1 MIEQQITLCS
11 NGRAVLSG
19 YSGGLLLGYAHNTG
33 VYRLRVVCSGEWD
46 GTTVVA
52 FWHLPGPAGPL
63 TTLVADGAVEVP
75 ALVTA
80 QGGSGTVTFEGSDG
94 TRTVTSASVP
104 YRVLSNSG
112 TTDHALPEPGSPAWQ
127 QFLQQVKR
135 ELRNAASGLSDEE
148 RGLILALFRHA
159 VYDNGE
165 MLPYYNALAAI
176 WSGSSLP
183 DVPPTPSQ
191 PDTPD
196 PPNNGL
202 PTPLYKLAAP
212 KTFAPANKEFID
224 TGLKLFETVND
235 AMELTLLAT
244 FSVAAG
250 TYSGSSPAALFDC
263 FSEGDNNDLRGILGC
278 TWANG
283 NFGVNVYRSS
293 GASNTLVDDTKLQLA
308 IQIKGGKYRMTQN
321 GTFGAWNSISNY
333 GTDKTVSRSLLIGTS
348 WGDGA
353 TKRFYFGGTVYDFQI
368 YGKALTDAQ
377 VKTLLAEGSSL
388 PDVPP
393 TPSQP
398 ETPSTSVTVPGE
410 TAVYEL
416 TTPTD
421 FKIAEGKYI
430 DTGVK
435 LFEDIS
441 AQPTWTILLDS
452 TDFSRLK
459 SLSTSPVMFHCGAK
473 EADGFL
479 SIMAWQNGGVHFN
492 LYGVDTL
499 LGWWGGSTSAYLRMC
514 LQIKGNQYKL
524 KQNYDTTESS
534 WTDIPNYSKSIDA
547 TLLLGAYRNDNG
559 TIGRFWEGNL
569 NKFAVYNKLL
579 TDEQIK
585 TFMEAK

>member
-52 FWHLPGPAGPL
+52 FWHLPGPSEPL

-112 TTDHALPEPGSPAWQ
+112 TTDPTLPEPGTPAWQ

-135 ELRNAASGLSDEE
+135 ELRNAAAGLSDEE

-165 MLPYYNALAAI
+165 MLPHYNALAAL

-183 DVPPTPSQ
+183 V
-191 PDTPD
+191 
-196 PPNNGL
+196 
-202 PTPLYKLAAP
+202 
-212 KTFAPANKEFID
+212 
-224 TGLKLFETVND
+224 
-235 AMELTLLAT
+235 
-244 FSVAAG
+244 
-250 TYSGSSPAALFDC
+250 
-263 FSEGDNNDLRGILGC
+263 
-278 TWANG
+278 
-283 NFGVNVYRSS
+283 
-293 GASNTLVDDTKLQLA
+293 
-308 IQIKGGKYRMTQN
+308 
-321 GTFGAWNSISNY
+321 
-333 GTDKTVSRSLLIGTS
+333 
-348 WGDGA
+348 
-353 TKRFYFGGTVYDFQI
+353 
-368 YGKALTDAQ
+368 
-377 VKTLLAEGSSL
+377 
-388 PDVPP
+388 VPP

-398 ETPSTSVTVPGE
+398 ETPSTPVTVPGE

-416 TTPTD
+416 TSPTV
-421 FKIAEGKYI
+421 FKTAEKKYI

-452 TDFSRLK
+452 TDFASLK
-459 SLSTSPVMFHCGAK
+459 GLTGSAALFHCGTS
-473 EADGFL
+473 DDSNL
-479 SIMAWQNGGVHFN
+479 RVIAWSNGGVYFN
-492 LYGVDTL
+492 LYGVDTQ
-499 LGWWGGSTSAYLRMC
+499 LGWWVGSSSAYLRMC
-514 LQIKGNQYKL
+514 LQIRGNQYKL
-524 KQNYDTTESS
+524 SYDSTEGS
-534 WTDIPNYSKSIDA
+534 WTDIPNYSTNIDA
-547 TLLLGAYRNDNG
+547 TLLLGAYREDNG

>member
-1 MIEQQITLCS
+1 MNYQKQTWTDGQTTVYAANMQHIEQGIVDASEAINALERNPGGTAALTIGTVTSGDTASASIT
-11 NGRAVLSG
+11 NGKLNLVLPRGAVG
-19 YSGGLLLGYAHNTG
+19 PQGPEGPKGAAGAQGEQGPKGGT
-33 VYRLRVVCSGEWD
+33 
-46 GTTVVA
+46 
-52 FWHLPGPAGPL
+52 GPAGP
-63 TTLVADGAVEVP
+63 G
-75 ALVTA
+75 
-80 QGGSGTVTFEGSDG
+80 F
-94 TRTVTSASVP
+94 
-104 YRVLSNSG
+104 
-112 TTDHALPEPGSPAWQ
+112 TD
-127 QFLQQVKR
+127 
-135 ELRNAASGLSDEE
+135 AAKGY
-148 RGLILALFRHA
+148 ILALF
-159 VYDNGE
+159 E
-165 MLPYYNALAAI
+165 NAAYKNDTMQATYAALKAE
-176 WSGSSLP
+176 WGMGSGTT
-183 DVPPTPSQ
+183 VTPS
-191 PDTPD
+191 DT
-196 PPNNGL
+196 L
-202 PTPLYKLAAP
+202 PTPIYKLAAQ
-212 KTFAPANKEFID
+212 KTFVQSQKECID

-250 TYSGSSPAALFDC
+250 TYTGSSPAALFDC

-333 GTDKTVSRSLLIGTS
+333 GTGKTVSRSLLIGAS

-353 TKRFYFGGTVYDFQI
+353 TKRFYFGGTVYDFQV

-377 VKTLLAEGSSL
+377 VKTLLAAGLGDST
-388 PDVPP
+388 V

-398 ETPSTSVTVPGE
+398 ETPSTPVTVPGE

-441 AQPTWTILLDS
+441 AQPTWTILLES

-459 SLSTSPVMFHCGAK
+459 NLSTSPVMFHCGAK
-473 EADGFL
+473 EADGFI

-492 LYGVDTL
+492 LYGVDKL
-499 LGWWGGSTSAYLRMC
+499 LGWFGGSTSAYLRMC

-524 KQNYDTTESS
+524 KLEMKNDTEEGS
-534 WTDIPNYSKSIDA
+534 WTDIPNYSKNIDA
-547 TLLLGAYRNDNG
+547 TLLLGAYRDDNG

>member
-112 TTDHALPEPGSPAWQ
+112 TTDPTLPEPGTPAWQ
-127 QFLQQVKR
+127 QFLHQVKR

-165 MLPYYNALAAI
+165 MLPHYNALAAL

-191 PDTPD
+191 PE
-196 PPNNGL
+196 
-202 PTPLYKLAAP
+202 K
-212 KTFAPANKEFID
+212 
-224 TGLKLFETVND
+224 
-235 AMELTLLAT
+235 
-244 FSVAAG
+244 
-250 TYSGSSPAALFDC
+250 
-263 FSEGDNNDLRGILGC
+263 
-278 TWANG
+278 
-283 NFGVNVYRSS
+283 
-293 GASNTLVDDTKLQLA
+293 
-308 IQIKGGKYRMTQN
+308 
-321 GTFGAWNSISNY
+321 
-333 GTDKTVSRSLLIGTS
+333 
-348 WGDGA
+348 
-353 TKRFYFGGTVYDFQI
+353 
-368 YGKALTDAQ
+368 
-377 VKTLLAEGSSL
+377 
-388 PDVPP
+388 
-393 TPSQP
+393 
-398 ETPSTSVTVPGE
+398 PSTPVTVPGE

-416 TTPTD
+416 TSPTV
-421 FKIAEGKYI
+421 FKTAEKKYI

-435 LFEDIS
+435 LFADIS

-452 TDFSRLK
+452 TDFASLK
-459 SLSTSPVMFHCGAK
+459 GLASSAALFHCGTS
-473 EADGFL
+473 DDSNL
-479 SIMAWQNGGVHFN
+479 RVIAWSNGGVYFN
-492 LYGVDTL
+492 LYGVDTQ
-499 LGWWGGSTSAYLRMC
+499 LGWWVGSSSAYLRMC
-514 LQIKGNQYKL
+514 LQIRGNQYKL
-524 KQNYDTTESS
+524 SYDTTEGS
-534 WTDIPNYSKSIDA
+534 WTNIPNYSANIDA
-547 TLLLGAYRNDNG
+547 TLLLGAYREDNG

>member
-1 MIEQQITLCS
+1 MNYQKQTWTDGQTTVFAANMQHIEQGIVDAAEAINALER
-11 NGRAVLSG
+11 NP
-19 YSGGLLLGYAHNTG
+19 GGTAALTIGT
-33 VYRLRVVCSGEWD
+33 VTSGETASASITNGKLNLVLPRGAVGPQGPEGPKGAAGAQGEQGPKG
-46 GTTVVA
+46 GT
-52 FWHLPGPAGPL
+52 GPAGP
-63 TTLVADGAVEVP
+63 G
-75 ALVTA
+75 
-80 QGGSGTVTFEGSDG
+80 F
-94 TRTVTSASVP
+94 
-104 YRVLSNSG
+104 
-112 TTDHALPEPGSPAWQ
+112 TD
-127 QFLQQVKR
+127 
-135 ELRNAASGLSDEE
+135 AAKGY
-148 RGLILALFRHA
+148 ILALF
-159 VYDNGE
+159 E
-165 MLPYYNALAAI
+165 NAAYKNDTMQATYAALKAE
-176 WSGSSLP
+176 WGMGSGTT
-183 DVPPTPSQ
+183 VTPS
-191 PDTPD
+191 DT
-196 PPNNGL
+196 L
-202 PTPLYKLAAP
+202 PTPIYKLAAQ
-212 KTFAPANKEFID
+212 KTFVQSKKEFID
-224 TGLKLFETVND
+224 TGIKPFETVND

-250 TYSGSSPAALFDC
+250 TYTGSSPAALFDC
-263 FSEGDNNDLRGILGC
+263 FNDSDNDQRGIMGC

-283 NFGVNVYRSS
+283 NFGVNVYKSA

-333 GTDKTVSRSLLIGTS
+333 GTDKTVSKSLIIGAS
-348 WGDGA
+348 WGDGTA
-353 TKRFYFGGTVYDFQI
+353 KRFYFGGTVYDFQV

-377 VKTLLAEGSSL
+377 VKTLLAAGLGDST
-388 PDVPP
+388 V

-398 ETPSTSVTVPGE
+398 EKPSTPVTVPGE

-416 TTPTD
+416 TKATD

-441 AQPTWTILLDS
+441 AQPTWTILLES

-459 SLSTSPVMFHCGAK
+459 NLSTSPVMFHCGAK
-473 EADGFL
+473 EADGFI

-492 LYGVDTL
+492 LYGVDKL
-499 LGWWGGSTSAYLRMC
+499 LGWFGGSTSAYIRMC

-524 KQNYDTTESS
+524 KLNYDTEEGS
-534 WTDIPNYSKSIDA
+534 WTDIPNYSKNIDA
-547 TLLLGAYRNDNG
+547 TLLLGAYRNDDG

>member
-46 GTTVVA
+46 GTTVAA

-112 TTDHALPEPGSPAWQ
+112 TTDPTLPEPGTPAWQ

-165 MLPYYNALAAI
+165 MLPHYNALAAL

-191 PDTPD
+191 PD
-196 PPNNGL
+196 
-202 PTPLYKLAAP
+202 
-212 KTFAPANKEFID
+212 I
-224 TGLKLFETVND
+224 
-235 AMELTLLAT
+235 
-244 FSVAAG
+244 
-250 TYSGSSPAALFDC
+250 
-263 FSEGDNNDLRGILGC
+263 
-278 TWANG
+278 
-283 NFGVNVYRSS
+283 
-293 GASNTLVDDTKLQLA
+293 
-308 IQIKGGKYRMTQN
+308 
-321 GTFGAWNSISNY
+321 
-333 GTDKTVSRSLLIGTS
+333 
-348 WGDGA
+348 
-353 TKRFYFGGTVYDFQI
+353 
-368 YGKALTDAQ
+368 
-377 VKTLLAEGSSL
+377 
-388 PDVPP
+388 
-393 TPSQP
+393 
-398 ETPSTSVTVPGE
+398 PSTPVTVPGE

-441 AQPTWTILLDS
+441 AQPTWTILLES

-459 SLSTSPVMFHCGAK
+459 NLSTSPVMFHCGAK
-473 EADGFL
+473 EADGFI

-492 LYGVDTL
+492 LYGVDKL
-499 LGWWGGSTSAYLRMC
+499 LGWFGGSTSAYLRMC

-524 KQNYDTTESS
+524 KLKMKNDTEEGS
-534 WTDIPNYSKSIDA
+534 WTDIPNYSKNIDA
-547 TLLLGAYRNDNG
+547 TLLLGAYRDDNG

>member
-33 VYRLRVVCSGEWD
+33 VYRLRVVCSGEWN

-52 FWHLPGPAGPL
+52 FWHLPGPAEPL
-63 TTLVADGAVEVP
+63 TTLVADGTVEVP

-112 TTDHALPEPGSPAWQ
+112 TTDPTLPEPGTPAWQ

-165 MLPYYNALAAI
+165 MLPHYNALAAL

-191 PDTPD
+191 PE
-196 PPNNGL
+196 
-202 PTPLYKLAAP
+202 K
-212 KTFAPANKEFID
+212 
-224 TGLKLFETVND
+224 
-235 AMELTLLAT
+235 
-244 FSVAAG
+244 
-250 TYSGSSPAALFDC
+250 
-263 FSEGDNNDLRGILGC
+263 
-278 TWANG
+278 
-283 NFGVNVYRSS
+283 
-293 GASNTLVDDTKLQLA
+293 
-308 IQIKGGKYRMTQN
+308 
-321 GTFGAWNSISNY
+321 
-333 GTDKTVSRSLLIGTS
+333 
-348 WGDGA
+348 
-353 TKRFYFGGTVYDFQI
+353 
-368 YGKALTDAQ
+368 
-377 VKTLLAEGSSL
+377 
-388 PDVPP
+388 
-393 TPSQP
+393 
-398 ETPSTSVTVPGE
+398 PSTPVTVPGE

-416 TTPTD
+416 TTPTV
-421 FKIAEGKYI
+421 FKTAEQKYI

-435 LFEDIS
+435 LFADIS

-452 TDFSRLK
+452 TDFASLK
-459 SLSTSPVMFHCGAK
+459 GLTGSAALFHCGTS
-473 EADGFL
+473 DDSNL
-479 SIMAWQNGGVHFN
+479 RVIAWSNGGVYFN
-492 LYGVDTL
+492 LYGVDTQ
-499 LGWWGGSTSAYLRMC
+499 LGWWVGSSSAYLRMC
-514 LQIKGNQYKL
+514 LQIRGNQYKL
-524 KQNYDTTESS
+524 SYDTTEGS
-534 WTDIPNYSKSIDA
+534 WTDIPNYSANIDA
-547 TLLLGAYRNDNG
+547 TLLLGAYREDNG

-579 TDEQIK
+579 TNEQIK

>member
-52 FWHLPGPAGPL
+52 FWHLPGPAEPL

-104 YRVLSNSG
+104 YRVLRNSG
-112 TTDHALPEPGSPAWQ
+112 TTDPTLPEPGTPAWQ

-135 ELRNAASGLSDEE
+135 ELRNAAAGLSDEE

-165 MLPYYNALAAI
+165 MLPHYNALAAL

-191 PDTPD
+191 PE
-196 PPNNGL
+196 
-202 PTPLYKLAAP
+202 K
-212 KTFAPANKEFID
+212 
-224 TGLKLFETVND
+224 
-235 AMELTLLAT
+235 
-244 FSVAAG
+244 
-250 TYSGSSPAALFDC
+250 
-263 FSEGDNNDLRGILGC
+263 
-278 TWANG
+278 
-283 NFGVNVYRSS
+283 
-293 GASNTLVDDTKLQLA
+293 
-308 IQIKGGKYRMTQN
+308 
-321 GTFGAWNSISNY
+321 
-333 GTDKTVSRSLLIGTS
+333 
-348 WGDGA
+348 
-353 TKRFYFGGTVYDFQI
+353 
-368 YGKALTDAQ
+368 
-377 VKTLLAEGSSL
+377 
-388 PDVPP
+388 
-393 TPSQP
+393 
-398 ETPSTSVTVPGE
+398 PSTPVTVPGE

-416 TTPTD
+416 TTPTV
-421 FKIAEGKYI
+421 FKTAEKKYI

-435 LFEDIS
+435 LFADIS

-452 TDFSRLK
+452 TDFASLK
-459 SLSTSPVMFHCGAK
+459 GLTGSAALFHCGTS
-473 EADGFL
+473 DDSNL
-479 SIMAWQNGGVHFN
+479 RVIAWSNGGVYFN
-492 LYGVDTL
+492 LYGVDTN
-499 LGWWGGSTSAYLRMC
+499 LGWWVGSSSAYLRMC
-514 LQIKGNQYKL
+514 LQIRGNQYKL
-524 KQNYDTTESS
+524 SYDTTEGS
-534 WTDIPNYSKSIDA
+534 WTNIPNYSANIDA
-547 TLLLGAYRNDNG
+547 TLLLGAYREDNG

>member
-104 YRVLSNSG
+104 YRVLRNSG
-112 TTDHALPEPGSPAWQ
+112 TTDSTLPEPGTPAWQ
-127 QFLQQVKR
+127 QFLQQVKQ

-165 MLPYYNALAAI
+165 MLPHYNALAAL
-176 WSGSSLP
+176 WS
-183 DVPPTPSQ
+183 
-191 PDTPD
+191 
-196 PPNNGL
+196 
-202 PTPLYKLAAP
+202 
-212 KTFAPANKEFID
+212 
-224 TGLKLFETVND
+224 
-235 AMELTLLAT
+235 
-244 FSVAAG
+244 
-250 TYSGSSPAALFDC
+250 
-263 FSEGDNNDLRGILGC
+263 
-278 TWANG
+278 
-283 NFGVNVYRSS
+283 
-293 GASNTLVDDTKLQLA
+293 
-308 IQIKGGKYRMTQN
+308 
-321 GTFGAWNSISNY
+321 
-333 GTDKTVSRSLLIGTS
+333 
-348 WGDGA
+348 
-353 TKRFYFGGTVYDFQI
+353 
-368 YGKALTDAQ
+368 
-377 VKTLLAEGSSL
+377 GSSL

-398 ETPSTSVTVPGE
+398 ETPSTPATVPGE

-416 TTPTD
+416 TTPTV
-421 FKIAEGKYI
+421 FKTAEKKYI

-435 LFEDIS
+435 LFADIS

-452 TDFSRLK
+452 TDFA
-459 SLSTSPVMFHCGAK
+459 SLRGLTSSAALFHCGTS
-473 EADGFL
+473 DDNNL
-479 SIMAWQNGGVHFN
+479 RVIAWSNGGVYFN
-492 LYGVDTL
+492 LYGVDTQ
-499 LGWWGGSTSAYLRMC
+499 LGWWVGSSSAYLRMC
-514 LQIKGNQYKL
+514 LQIRGNQYKL
-524 KQNYDTTESS
+524 SYDTTEGS
-534 WTDIPNYSKSIDA
+534 WTDIPNYSANIDA
-547 TLLLGAYRNDNG
+547 TLLLGAYREDTG

>member
-52 FWHLPGPAGPL
+52 FWHLPGPAEPL

-104 YRVLSNSG
+104 YRVLTNSG
-112 TTDHALPEPGSPAWQ
+112 TTDPTLPEPGTPAWQ

-135 ELRNAASGLSDEE
+135 ELRNAAAGLSDEE

-165 MLPYYNALAAI
+165 MLPHYNALAAL

-191 PDTPD
+191 PE
-196 PPNNGL
+196 
-202 PTPLYKLAAP
+202 K
-212 KTFAPANKEFID
+212 
-224 TGLKLFETVND
+224 
-235 AMELTLLAT
+235 
-244 FSVAAG
+244 
-250 TYSGSSPAALFDC
+250 
-263 FSEGDNNDLRGILGC
+263 
-278 TWANG
+278 
-283 NFGVNVYRSS
+283 
-293 GASNTLVDDTKLQLA
+293 
-308 IQIKGGKYRMTQN
+308 
-321 GTFGAWNSISNY
+321 
-333 GTDKTVSRSLLIGTS
+333 
-348 WGDGA
+348 
-353 TKRFYFGGTVYDFQI
+353 
-368 YGKALTDAQ
+368 
-377 VKTLLAEGSSL
+377 
-388 PDVPP
+388 
-393 TPSQP
+393 
-398 ETPSTSVTVPGE
+398 PSTPVTVPGE

-416 TTPTD
+416 TTPTV
-421 FKIAEGKYI
+421 FKTAEKKYI

-452 TDFSRLK
+452 TDFARLK
-459 SLSTSPVMFHCGAK
+459 GLASSAALFHCGTS
-473 EADGFL
+473 DDSNL
-479 SIMAWQNGGVHFN
+479 RVIAWSNGGVYFN
-492 LYGVDTL
+492 LYGVDTQ
-499 LGWWGGSTSAYLRMC
+499 LGWWVGSSSAYLRMC
-514 LQIKGNQYKL
+514 LQIRGNQYKL
-524 KQNYDTTESS
+524 SYDATEGS
-534 WTDIPNYSKSIDA
+534 WTDIPNYSANIDA
-547 TLLLGAYRNDNG
+547 TLLLGAYREDNG

>member
-52 FWHLPGPAGPL
+52 FWHLPGPAEPL

-112 TTDHALPEPGSPAWQ
+112 TTDPTLPEPGTPAWQ

-135 ELRNAASGLSDEE
+135 ELRNAAAGLSDEE

-165 MLPYYNALAAI
+165 MLPHYNALAAL

-191 PDTPD
+191 PE
-196 PPNNGL
+196 
-202 PTPLYKLAAP
+202 K
-212 KTFAPANKEFID
+212 
-224 TGLKLFETVND
+224 
-235 AMELTLLAT
+235 
-244 FSVAAG
+244 
-250 TYSGSSPAALFDC
+250 
-263 FSEGDNNDLRGILGC
+263 
-278 TWANG
+278 
-283 NFGVNVYRSS
+283 
-293 GASNTLVDDTKLQLA
+293 
-308 IQIKGGKYRMTQN
+308 
-321 GTFGAWNSISNY
+321 
-333 GTDKTVSRSLLIGTS
+333 
-348 WGDGA
+348 
-353 TKRFYFGGTVYDFQI
+353 
-368 YGKALTDAQ
+368 
-377 VKTLLAEGSSL
+377 
-388 PDVPP
+388 
-393 TPSQP
+393 
-398 ETPSTSVTVPGE
+398 PSTPVTVPGE

-416 TTPTD
+416 TTPTV
-421 FKIAEGKYI
+421 FKTAEKKYI

-452 TDFSRLK
+452 TDFASLK
-459 SLSTSPVMFHCGAK
+459 GLSSSAALFHCGTS
-473 EADGFL
+473 DDSNL
-479 SIMAWQNGGVHFN
+479 RVIAWSNGGVYFN
-492 LYGVDTL
+492 LYGVDTQ
-499 LGWWGGSTSAYLRMC
+499 LGWWVGSSSAYLRMC
-514 LQIKGNQYKL
+514 LQIRGKQYKL
-524 KQNYDTTESS
+524 SYDATEGS
-534 WTDIPNYSKSIDA
+534 WTNIPNYSANIDA
-547 TLLLGAYRNDNG
+547 TLLLGAYREDNG

>member
-52 FWHLPGPAGPL
+52 FWHLPGPSGPL
-63 TTLVADGAVEVP
+63 TALVADGTVEVP

-112 TTDHALPEPGSPAWQ
+112 TTDPTLPEPGTPAWQ

-165 MLPYYNALAAI
+165 MLPHYNALAAL
-176 WSGSSLP
+176 WS
-183 DVPPTPSQ
+183 
-191 PDTPD
+191 
-196 PPNNGL
+196 
-202 PTPLYKLAAP
+202 
-212 KTFAPANKEFID
+212 
-224 TGLKLFETVND
+224 
-235 AMELTLLAT
+235 
-244 FSVAAG
+244 
-250 TYSGSSPAALFDC
+250 
-263 FSEGDNNDLRGILGC
+263 
-278 TWANG
+278 
-283 NFGVNVYRSS
+283 
-293 GASNTLVDDTKLQLA
+293 
-308 IQIKGGKYRMTQN
+308 
-321 GTFGAWNSISNY
+321 
-333 GTDKTVSRSLLIGTS
+333 
-348 WGDGA
+348 
-353 TKRFYFGGTVYDFQI
+353 
-368 YGKALTDAQ
+368 
-377 VKTLLAEGSSL
+377 GSSL

-398 ETPSTSVTVPGE
+398 ETPSTPVTVPGE

-441 AQPTWTILLDS
+441 AQPTWTILLES

-459 SLSTSPVMFHCGAK
+459 NLSTSPVMFHCGAK
-473 EADGFL
+473 EADGFI

-492 LYGVDTL
+492 LYGVDKL
-499 LGWWGGSTSAYLRMC
+499 LGWFGGSTSAYIRMC

-524 KQNYDTTESS
+524 KLEMKNDTTDGS
-534 WTDIPNYSKSIDA
+534 WTDIPNYSKNIDA

>member
-19 YSGGLLLGYAHNTG
+19 YSGELLLGYAHNTG

-52 FWHLPGPAGPL
+52 FWHLPGPAEPL

-104 YRVLSNSG
+104 YRVLRNSG
-112 TTDHALPEPGSPAWQ
+112 TTDSTLPEPGTPAWQ
-127 QFLQQVKR
+127 QFLQQVKQ

-165 MLPYYNALAAI
+165 MLPHYNALAAL
-176 WSGSSLP
+176 WS
-183 DVPPTPSQ
+183 
-191 PDTPD
+191 
-196 PPNNGL
+196 
-202 PTPLYKLAAP
+202 
-212 KTFAPANKEFID
+212 
-224 TGLKLFETVND
+224 
-235 AMELTLLAT
+235 
-244 FSVAAG
+244 
-250 TYSGSSPAALFDC
+250 
-263 FSEGDNNDLRGILGC
+263 
-278 TWANG
+278 
-283 NFGVNVYRSS
+283 
-293 GASNTLVDDTKLQLA
+293 
-308 IQIKGGKYRMTQN
+308 
-321 GTFGAWNSISNY
+321 
-333 GTDKTVSRSLLIGTS
+333 
-348 WGDGA
+348 
-353 TKRFYFGGTVYDFQI
+353 
-368 YGKALTDAQ
+368 
-377 VKTLLAEGSSL
+377 GSSL

-398 ETPSTSVTVPGE
+398 ETPSTPATVPGE

-416 TTPTD
+416 TTPTV
-421 FKIAEGKYI
+421 FKSAEQKYI

-452 TDFSRLK
+452 TDFA
-459 SLSTSPVMFHCGAK
+459 SLRGLTSSAALFHCGTS
-473 EADGFL
+473 DDSNL
-479 SIMAWQNGGVHFN
+479 RVIAWSNGGVYFN
-492 LYGVDTL
+492 LYGVDTQ
-499 LGWWGGSTSAYLRMC
+499 LGWWVGSSSAYLRMC
-514 LQIKGNQYKL
+514 LQIRGNQYKL
-524 KQNYDTTESS
+524 SYDTTEGS
-534 WTDIPNYSKSIDA
+534 WTDIPNYSANIDA
-547 TLLLGAYRNDNG
+547 TLLLGAYREDNG